1 MRAIVVVYNLR
12 RSEYTDPKIDAI
24 EDAVKTAFS
33 EMAPDFG
40 VPAGID
46 PIFSFPFD
54 PSVTSKKIPVAI
66 VMEGF
71 SPCPMEME
79 DRDEMAKRIANNFRA
94 IPGNKGRKIGVIV
107 KRSHES
113 DGEYYSGRE

>member
-12 RSEYTDPKIDAI
+12 KSEFMDPDVAAI
-24 EDAVKTAFS
+24 ENAVKTAFS
-33 EMAPDFG
+33 EMASDLG
-40 VPAGID
+40 VPANID

-71 SPCPMEME
+71 NPCPMEKE
-79 DRDEMAKRIANNFRA
+79 DREELAERIAKNFRL
-94 IPGNKGRKIGVIV
+94 IPGNERRKVGVIV
-107 KRSHES
+107 KRPHES